1 MVLCMVLG
9 CSVRSGR
16 DKNVSFFRVPAVVKD
31 RGEQEEELSHER
43 RMMWISAISREKL
56 TEKILCNDRV
66 CSKHFVSGRPSPLWD
81 KHNVDWVPTLN
92 LGHSK
97 RRQVD
102 HEAMSA
108 RADRVRERRK
118 RGLEM
123 QALETASK
131 VKKLNEPGETIC
143 SLDFNVVEEETDEK
157 QPLVKDSLPSCS
169 FSDDSFQRVDQG
181 CQTEEFDYMFEKTS
195 SYQPFCE
202 SYFSG
207 DDDKVRF
214 YTGLPCFS
222 VLKTTLNHVAPHV
235 DKSSKSL
242 TQFQEFILVLI
253 RLRLNV
259 FLQDLAYRFGISRRT
274 VNRIISTWMEVM
286 DARLSPLI
294 SWPDRE
300 SLWATMP
307 QCFQYSFGKRTTVI
321 LDCFEIFIDR
331 PSNLL
336 ARAQTFS
343 NYKHH
348 NTIKVLIGITPQG
361 TISFVSEAWGGRT
374 SDKYLTEN
382 CGILEKLLPGD
393 MVMADRG
400 FTIHD
405 SVMYKQA
412 SLVIPAFTKGKS
424 QLDPIDVERTRG
436 IANVRIHVERVIGLL
451 RRKYTILQGTLPID
465 LLKCNP
471 SGTVDS
477 RVPMIDRIIRVCSA
491 LINLCPPIIPFD

>member
-1 MVLCMVLG
+1 M
-9 CSVRSGR
+9 
-16 DKNVSFFRVPAVVKD
+16 
-31 RGEQEEELSHER
+31 
-43 RMMWISAISREKL
+43 I
-56 TEKILCNDRV
+56 T
-66 CSKHFVSGRPSPLWD
+66 
-81 KHNVDWVPTLN
+81 
-92 LGHSK
+92 
-97 RRQVD
+97 
-102 HEAMSA
+102 
-108 RADRVRERRK
+108 
-118 RGLEM
+118 
-123 QALETASK
+123 
-131 VKKLNEPGETIC
+131 
-143 SLDFNVVEEETDEK
+143 
-157 QPLVKDSLPSCS
+157 
-169 FSDDSFQRVDQG
+169 
-181 CQTEEFDYMFEKTS
+181 FEKTG

-222 VLKTTLNHVAPHV
+222 VLKTTFNHVAPHV
-235 DKSSKSL
+235 DRSSKSL

-286 DARLSPLI
+286 DARLTPLI

-307 QCFQYSFGKRTTVI
+307 QCFLYYFGKRTTVI
-321 LDCFEIFIDR
+321 IDCFEIFIHR

-336 ARAQTFS
+336 GRAQTFS

-361 TISFVSEAWGGRT
+361 TISFVSKAWGGRT

-400 FTIHD
+400 LTIHD

-412 SLVIPAFTKGKS
+412 KGKS

-436 IANVRIHVERVIGLL
+436 IACVRIHVESYWPVTEEIYHFTRNTPH
-451 RRKYTILQGTLPID
+451 R
-465 LLKCNP
+465 
-471 SGTVDS
+471 
-477 RVPMIDRIIRVCSA
+477 SA
-491 LINLCPPIIPFD
+491 